1 MCHSDRV
8 EHAKSYLTPNE
19 VAALLMVA
27 PGTVRVW
34 SEKGLLHAQTTVGG
48 HRRYAKEE
56 VERFV
61 RERDAAQAS
70 PASLRVL
77 IVDDDPA
84 VPRYLAAWLG
94 GLDGIVVE
102 TAQDGFEA
110 GKQLYAFKPD
120 VVLLDLMMP
129 GLDGFQ
135 VCRMIKEDAATR
147 HVRVLA
153 LTGRPTAENVVGI
166 LAAGAEACLAKPID
180 EAALLA
186 AIRAP
191 RAGLRSGHAG

>member
-1 MCHSDRV
+1 M
-8 EHAKSYLTPNE
+8 EYPKPYLTPNE
-19 VAALLMVA
+19 VATLLMVA

-48 HRRYAKEE
+48 HRRYAREE

-61 RERDAAQAS
+61 QERERV
-70 PASLRVL
+70 PGGEKLRVL

-94 GLDGIVVE
+94 GLDGIVVD

-110 GKQLYAFKPD
+110 GKQLYGFKPD

-135 VCRMIKEDAATR
+135 VCRMIKQDAATR
-147 HVRVLA
+147 HVRVVA
-153 LTGRPTAENVVGI
+153 VTGRRTAENVTRI

-186 AIRAP
+186 AIRPP
-191 RAGLRSGHAG
+191 RAGLRRSHEE

>member
-1 MCHSDRV
+1 M
-8 EHAKSYLTPNE
+8 EYPKPYLTPNE
-19 VAALLMVA
+19 VATLLMVA

-48 HRRYAKEE
+48 HRRYAREE

-61 RERDAAQAS
+61 HERERV
-70 PASLRVL
+70 PGGEKLRVL

-94 GLDGIVVE
+94 GLDGIVVD

-110 GKQLYAFKPD
+110 GKQLYGFKPD

-135 VCRMIKEDAATR
+135 VCRMIKQDAATR
-147 HVRVLA
+147 HVRVVA
-153 LTGRPTAENVVGI
+153 VTGRRTAENVTRI

-186 AIRAP
+186 AIRPP
-191 RAGLRSGHAG
+191 RAGLRRSHEE